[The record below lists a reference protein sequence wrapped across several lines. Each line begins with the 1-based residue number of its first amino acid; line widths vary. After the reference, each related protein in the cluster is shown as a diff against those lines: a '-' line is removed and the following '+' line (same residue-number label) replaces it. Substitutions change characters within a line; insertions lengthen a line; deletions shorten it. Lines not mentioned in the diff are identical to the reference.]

1 MKPGD
6 IAVYSP
12 PRVRYNYGESLR
24 DGDPVMIIDFPF
36 KDAGRDSSFV
46 RVLTPSGKIEIV
58 VPSYLKEIAGGNH
71 RNSKF

>member
-36 KDAGRDSSFV
+36 EDAGRVSNFV

-58 VPSYLKEIAGGNH
+58 VPSYLKEI
-71 RNSKF
+71 S

>member
-6 IAVYSP
+6 IVVYSP

-36 KDAGRDSSFV
+36 EDSRDSSFV

-58 VPSYLKEIAGGNH
+58 FPSYLKEI
-71 RNSKF
+71 S

>member
-36 KDAGRDSSFV
+36 GDTGRVNNFV
-46 RVLTPSGKIEIV
+46 RVLTPSGKIELLI
-58 VPSYLKEIAGGNH
+58 PSYLKEI
-71 RNSKF
+71 S

>member
-36 KDAGRDSSFV
+36 KNASKISNFV

-58 VPSYLKEIAGGNH
+58 NPSYLKEIL
-71 RNSKF
+71 